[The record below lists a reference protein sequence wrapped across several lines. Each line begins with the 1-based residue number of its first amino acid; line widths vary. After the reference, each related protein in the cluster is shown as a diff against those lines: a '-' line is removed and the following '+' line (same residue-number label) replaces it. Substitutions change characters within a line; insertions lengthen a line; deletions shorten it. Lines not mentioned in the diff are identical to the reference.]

1 LDIPGA
7 HELWAVEPA
16 GQYWVALHA
25 SLTSGVA
32 HWKPPGHVEAA
43 VVFSGQYCV
52 ALQGRM
58 EPGLMQIE
66 PAGQGS
72 GAAEPLRHRLPWAH
86 TTGEI
91 APVTQYEPAGQV
103 EHAESPD
110 VCANEPA

>member
-1 LDIPGA
+1 VCIIYIVVAHLSRKPFYVYVCKLDIPGA

-52 ALQGRM
+52 ALQG
-58 EPGLMQIE
+58 
-66 PAGQGS
+66 
-72 GAAEPLRHRLPWAH
+72 
-86 TTGEI
+86 
-91 APVTQYEPAGQV
+91 
-103 EHAESPD
+103 
-110 VCANEPA
+110 